1 MCGKSY
7 PERAQ
12 SCSVTRNVLDR
23 WLWRSPDPAGPTSV
37 LNDSVRKLS
46 LKPCDSDPD
55 PEASW
60 MRETETSPVF
70 CDTAVKIYLSD
81 WQPSSTWSLKLTLM
95 QYFSDVS
102 VLRWLLNLRSQ
113 LQSFCRL
120 SCRETRFAPHLSQNK
135 ITFENNANNRATLTR
150 HVKMVRTDLF
160 WSFF

>member
-1 MCGKSY
+1 
-7 PERAQ
+7 
-12 SCSVTRNVLDR
+12 
-23 WLWRSPDPAGPTSV
+23 
-37 LNDSVRKLS
+37 
-46 LKPCDSDPD
+46 
-55 PEASW
+55 

-135 ITFENNANNRATLTR
+135 ITFENNANNRAALTR
-150 HVKMVRTDLF
+150 HVKMVRTDHF
-160 WSFF
+160 CCFFQHFCVLSRCEWTPFPRSPSDYHRLGRAGRGATTRSDVFVVTAGREDFRQRRSQTHDFKL